1 MTGLFPG
8 HPFLTMKTIL
18 IILVT
23 LMTSQL
29 LYVEYGPRNP
39 VARVADAAA
48 GSVRWFLHR
57 ALNMVE

>member
-1 MTGLFPG
+1 
-8 HPFLTMKTIL
+8 MKTIL

-39 VARVADAAA
+39 VARVASATA
-48 GSVRWFLHR
+48 GSVRWFLHS

>member
-1 MTGLFPG
+1 
-8 HPFLTMKTIL
+8 MKTTL

-23 LMTSQL
+23 LMTSQF

-39 VARVADAAA
+39 VARVADATA
-48 GSVRWFLHR
+48 GSVRWFLHS